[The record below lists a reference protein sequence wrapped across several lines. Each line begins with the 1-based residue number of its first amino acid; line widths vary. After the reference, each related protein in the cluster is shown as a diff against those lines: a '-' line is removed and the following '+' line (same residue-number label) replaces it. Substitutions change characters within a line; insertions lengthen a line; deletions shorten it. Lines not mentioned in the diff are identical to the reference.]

1 MLSTRT
7 LICGQVLNIRVVSSG
22 IRRCSANNNERRK
35 AVCFKDQVISL
46 LRGSHV
52 YQLIRIT
59 VHRVINLKALAVR
72 SLINIL
78 CDLLEGHRH
87 VFIRVK
93 LIAVR
98 VNQHNI
104 QRNNATGINCPIFFC
119 FFRNCTDEGQ
129 GFHPF
134 DGRYPELSP
143 VRKDP
148 RLCGNSYLHSLNHL
162 GKGNNLP
169 VFIQDHRLLCLFLCL
184 FDSNPGD
191 LRVLRMYR
199 HTHR

>member
-1 MLSTRT
+1 MLSAGT
-7 LICGQVLNIRVVSSG
+7 LICGQILDIRVVSSG
-22 IRRCSANNNERRK
+22 IRRRSADNDERGK

-46 LRGSHV
+46 LRSSHV

-59 VHRVINLKALAVR
+59 VHRVINLKALTLR
-72 SLINIL
+72 SLIGVL
-78 CDLLEGHRH
+78 CDLFKSHCH
-87 VFIRVK
+87 VFIRIELV
-93 LIAVR
+93 AVC
-98 VNQHNI
+98 VDQCNI

-119 FFRNCTDEGQ
+119 FFRNCTDQCQ
-129 GFHPF
+129 GFYPF

-148 RLCGNSYLHSLNHL
+148 WLCRNSYFHSLNHL
-162 GKGNNLP
+162 GKRNNLP

-184 FDSNPGD
+184 FDSNSGD